1 VNWREFCSLFSSG
14 KWTLA
19 TRATSMSMNKSSQPY
34 GLFSESVLK
43 ERTKTVSNMQRGPRK
58 HYSLS
63 GKSHDQFRDPAHR
76 AVELDLTSSSWFHV
90 PAAKNRVSVVSQVVN
105 RMKKHSHAHTHAQ
118 KEKKRVSRC
127 LSSHLSHITRS
138 DRHLYPM
145 RKERKKAGR
154 QLGYVPCSA
163 S

>member
-1 VNWREFCSLFSSG
+1 
-14 KWTLA
+14 
-19 TRATSMSMNKSSQPY
+19 
-34 GLFSESVLK
+34 LK

-145 RKERKKAGR
+145 RKERKKESRATIGLRTLFSIVAAAGKTSEQGEQQQHSHR
-154 QLGYVPCSA
+154 HTTQFLHGHS
-163 S
+163 

>member
-1 VNWREFCSLFSSG
+1 
-14 KWTLA
+14 
-19 TRATSMSMNKSSQPY
+19 
-34 GLFSESVLK
+34 
-43 ERTKTVSNMQRGPRK
+43 MQRGPRK

-118 KEKKRVSRC
+118 KEKKEFQ
-127 LSSHLSHITRS
+127 
-138 DRHLYPM
+138 DAYPVISLTLH
-145 RKERKKAGR
+145 ALTDTCI
-154 QLGYVPCSA
+154 Q
-163 S
+163 